1 MRCTSRTSTRSDWS
15 ARLRQKWETDRQEI
29 EQSGTAELRRLRESW
44 SNAASS
50 AQRSIGAD
58 TAAWTG
64 RIHVPPMQGWLLAA
78 ATGLSLLV
86 AICGAGSGTM
96 RWLSKS
102 IENRLRTLPV
112 LNMSIDQDRQP
123 LARFRTAAWRVERRE
138 IDGGRLAALPA
149 GSMERPPWTVG
160 GPPAVKLSSE

>member
-1 MRCTSRTSTRSDWS
+1 MS
-15 ARLRQKWETDRQEI
+15 ARPRQKWEIDRKGVEETGAAQ
-29 EQSGTAELRRLRESW
+29 LRRLGESW

-50 AQRSIGAD
+50 AQRSIEAD

-64 RIHVPPMQGWLLAA
+64 RIHVPPMKGWLLTA

-96 RWLSKS
+96 RWLSTS
-102 IENRLRTLPV
+102 IETRLRTLPV
-112 LNMSIDQDRQP
+112 LNVDIEQDRQP
-123 LARFRTAAWRVERRE
+123 LAQLRTATWHVERRE
-138 IDGGRLAALPA
+138 INGGRLAALPA
-149 GSMERPPWTVG
+149 GSMKRPPWTVG